1 MNRRF
6 FSKLGLSSLILPLGW
21 KATNLLVEK
30 KMTNIFV
37 HHVYFWLKNPD
48 SKEDLAQ
55 LVKGLNELSKA
66 SSIKSYHLGVP
77 AGTSREVID
86 GSYAISWLTIFANAE
101 DEQKYQVDPIH
112 LDFIDKCKHLWSKVV
127 VFDSID
133 QSK

>member
-1 MNRRF
+1 MNRRIF
-6 FSKLGLSSLILPLGW
+6 NKLGLSSLLLPLGW
-21 KATNLLVEK
+21 KANEMVVDK

-37 HHVYFWLKNPD
+37 HHVYFWLNKPD
-48 SKEDLAQ
+48 SKVDLEQ
-55 LVKGLNELSKA
+55 LVEGLRGLSKA
-66 SSIKSYHLGVP
+66 SSIKSFHLGVP

-133 QSK
+133 YK